1 MDSLTQIVLGASVG
15 EAVGGRKM
23 GNKAALWG
31 AIAGTIPDLD
41 VFFRFIYSPIDAMH
55 VHRGFSHSFL
65 FALLF
70 APVLAQLIFYLYK
83 RKYDF
88 KLLLCLSFLAIITHP
103 LLDMFTNYGTQL
115 FWPFDFRVSLNTI
128 SVIDPIY
135 TLPFLIFLLI
145 TLFLKKESHLRKK
158 INRFSL
164 ILSCTYLLT
173 GCIIKTYIHWNVS
186 EKYSSLNV
194 IPNRT
199 ITVPMPLTSFF
210 WFSLAEGKNSF
221 YFSYES
227 IFYPFNKKDID
238 TIAKNHFL
246 LKKKGVMNNPEV
258 LKIIKMSKNYYSV
271 KSVGNNLFI
280 YDLRFG
286 NSSKISGGK
295 QKDPVW
301 GYLLQFKKD
310 KLIEIT
316 PKKPDY
322 RSGLDFKNYIRTIF
336 SEKNYE

>member
-83 RKYDF
+83 KKYDF

-145 TLFLKKESHLRKK
+145 TLFLKKESHLRRK

-173 GCIIKTYIHWNVS
+173 GCIIKTYIHR
-186 EKYSSLNV
+186 
-194 IPNRT
+194 NRPF
-199 ITVPMPLTSFF
+199 ISFRM
-210 WFSLAEGKNSF
+210 K
-221 YFSYES
+221 
-227 IFYPFNKKDID
+227 
-238 TIAKNHFL
+238 
-246 LKKKGVMNNPEV
+246 
-258 LKIIKMSKNYYSV
+258 
-271 KSVGNNLFI
+271 
-280 YDLRFG
+280 
-286 NSSKISGGK
+286 
-295 QKDPVW
+295 
-301 GYLLQFKKD
+301 
-310 KLIEIT
+310 
-316 PKKPDY
+316 
-322 RSGLDFKNYIRTIF
+322 
-336 SEKNYE
+336 